1 MTNKQLDAI
10 RDRVET
16 AHRNPGC
23 CSTRVAND
31 LRILLDEVERL
42 KNDLAMARQVS
53 GELCEACG
61 WAMKFPGESCR
72 CELLAKVERLQ
83 AARIDSRDP
92 REPKC
97 RNLDCWLCHGTP
109 ANAGPR

>member
-1 MTNKQLDAI
+1 MTKEELEDIRTAVNDGVFLLPHYATALLAEHDRLALREESLLRQNLAMMRVIAKHQDQLDALQETI
-10 RDRVET
+10 R
-16 AHRNPGC
+16 
-23 CSTRVAND
+23 
-31 LRILLDEVERL
+31 
-42 KNDLAMARQVS
+42 K
-53 GELCEACG
+53 
-61 WAMKFPGESCR
+61 
-72 CELLAKVERLQ
+72 LQ

>member
-42 KNDLAMARQVS
+42 TAERHVMANRIRRLESDVES
-53 GELCEACG
+53 G
-61 WAMKFPGESCR
+61 
-72 CELLAKVERLQ
+72 
-83 AARIDSRDP
+83 
-92 REPKC
+92 
-97 RNLDCWLCHGTP
+97 
-109 ANAGPR
+109 